1 MKKIFHRLCFSI
13 GWMTVGVLVLYGS
26 PVQAE
31 TAVSQ
36 TITELEQI
44 ALTHHPVLLAKQQR
58 ITSLNGQWI
67 QEGLAPNPEIGYAA
81 EEITS
86 GNMGKQGVEFSQE
99 IVTRQKLAHAQ
110 EVVCR
115 EIEVAKESLKI
126 AEWKVR
132 TDVRVAAFA
141 FLVADRKNTLHQE
154 LVQINE
160 SIYQMTESL
169 YGKGEVTKLDL
180 LNMGMELE
188 KSRTELVSAQ
198 NDREAAWKELACV
211 LGTPD
216 MAPVTITDSLECQP
230 HLLPW
235 EDFAQVLLET
245 SPEIARAQA
254 AIQQA
259 QKKLEL
265 ENARNSSNITVGGG
279 VMYNTE
285 SHATQV
291 GLGVS
296 VPLRIRDRNQGNIAS
311 ARSEV
316 LAAHQEYERI
326 LLSVQQRL
334 ADVYRR
340 YASACENLQKYRD
353 KILPKAKESLQL
365 ARSGYEHG
373 ELNYLDLLN
382 SQQTFAGMYLLYLDN
397 LEEYWTYKTILEGK
411 LLTGCLEDG
420 LE

>member
-1 MKKIFHRLCFSI
+1 MKNLLHRLGCSAC
-13 GWMTVGVLVLYGS
+13 WTTLGVLVFYGMTT
-26 PVQAE
+26 QAA
-31 TAVSQ
+31 TTVSQ
-36 TITELEQI
+36 TIAELEQI

-86 GNMGKQGVEFSQE
+86 GNMGKQGIEFSQE
-99 IVTRQKLAHAQ
+99 IVTRQKLTHAQ

-115 EIEVAKESLKI
+115 EMEVARESLRM

-141 FLVADRKNTLHQE
+141 FLVADKKNALHEE

-160 SIYQMTESL
+160 NICQMTESL
-169 YGKGEVTKLDL
+169 YSKGEVTKLDL

-188 KSRTELVSAQ
+188 KSRTELVTAR
-198 NDREAAWKELACV
+198 NDREAAWRELACV
-211 LGTPD
+211 SGIPDRTPI
-216 MAPVTITDSLECQP
+216 TITDSLECQP

-235 EDFAQVLLET
+235 DDFAQTLLET

-254 AIQQA
+254 TIQQA

-265 ENARNSSNITVGGG
+265 ENARNSSNFTVGGG

-296 VPLRIRDRNQGNIAS
+296 VPLRIRDRNQGNIAF

-316 LAAHQEYERI
+316 LAAHQEYDRI
-326 LLSVQQRL
+326 LLNVQQRL
-334 ADVYRR
+334 AEVYRR

-353 KILPKAKESLQL
+353 NILPQAKESLQL

-382 SQQTFAGMYLLYLDN
+382 SQQTFAGMYLLYLEN
-397 LEEYWTYKTILEGK
+397 LQEYWTYKTILEGK

-420 LE
+420 LD